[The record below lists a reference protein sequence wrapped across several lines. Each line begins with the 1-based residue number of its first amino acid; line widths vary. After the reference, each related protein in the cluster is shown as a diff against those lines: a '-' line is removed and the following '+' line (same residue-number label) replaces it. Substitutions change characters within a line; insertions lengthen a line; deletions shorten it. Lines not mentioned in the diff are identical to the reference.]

1 MKRILIAP
9 IMAALLLLS
18 GCADVTELGDRAI
31 IQLAAI
37 DHDENGY
44 HLSALLFSAGGSGG
58 TIDVTKDNVIKVTGS
73 GDTLGDAIG
82 QLSLADGKDIYMS
95 EARLIVLGSGFEE
108 ENAISALTMLYR
120 DMRCSL
126 STPVCCTEKAELLTD
141 LEFTEG
147 ITAAE
152 KPFSM
157 IRNAELMGIS
167 QETTLLDILADN
179 AAGRSTLIPSLGET
193 ANGSGMTTDKD
204 GRTAALNGSRMMLNG
219 RLTGFADMEQT
230 AGYLILSGL
239 TDSIA
244 LSYTADG
251 CEYRCEA
258 YNITAEQISQEDF
271 TVKADFRSTGGA
283 PLPEE
288 HKLLAQKQLEQLAYK
303 GKAISTDKA

>member
-1 MKRILIAP
+1 MKLIKTVLIL
-9 IMAALLLLS
+9 AAALLLS

-37 DHDENGY
+37 DHDEDGY

-73 GDTLGDAIG
+73 GETLGDAIA

-108 ENAISALTMLYR
+108 ESAFSALNMLYR

-126 STPVCCTEKAELLTD
+126 STPVCCMENAEALTD

-157 IRNAELMGIS
+157 IRNAELMGMT
-167 QETTLLDILADN
+167 QETRLLDILADY
-179 AAGRSTLIPSLGET
+179 AAGRATLIPSLGET
-193 ANGSGMTTDKD
+193 KNGSGMTSDKN
-204 GRTAALNGSRMMLNG
+204 GRTAVPNGSRMMRDG

-230 AGYLILSGL
+230 TGYLLLSGL
-239 TDSIA
+239 ADSLA
-244 LSYTADG
+244 LSYIAG
-251 CEYRCEA
+251 GEEFRCEA
-258 YNITAEQISQEDF
+258 YNIEAVMLSPEEFAIE
-271 TVKADFRSTGGA
+271 ADFRSTGGA
-283 PLPEE
+283 PLTEE
-288 HKLLAQKQLEQLAYK
+288 HEKLAREKLNSLAQKGAALMSRA
-303 GKAISTDKA
+303 

>member
-1 MKRILIAP
+1 MKILY
-9 IMAALLLLS
+9 AAAILATSMLLS

-37 DHDENGY
+37 DHDDNGY

-73 GDTLGDAIG
+73 GETLGDAIG

-95 EARLIVLGSGFEE
+95 EARLIVLGGGFEYE
-108 ENAISALTMLYR
+108 SAISALTMLYR

-126 STPVCCTEKAELLTD
+126 STPVCCTDEAELLTD

-157 IRNAELMGIS
+157 IRNAELMGML

-179 AAGRSTLIPSLGET
+179 EAGRATLIPSLAE
-193 ANGSGMTTDKD
+193 AKNGSGMTTDKE
-204 GRTAALNGSRMMLNG
+204 GRTAVPNGSRMMLNG
-219 RLTGFADMEQT
+219 KLTGFADMEQT
-230 AGYLILSGL
+230 TGYLLLSGL
-239 TDSIA
+239 TDSVA
-244 LSYTADG
+244 LSYIADG
-251 CEYRCEA
+251 AEYRCEA
-258 YNITAEQISQEDF
+258 YNISAHQISVDSFSIE
-271 TVKADFRSTGGA
+271 ANFRSTGGA
-283 PLPEE
+283 PLSEAHE
-288 HKLLAQKQLEQLAYK
+288 KLAQSELEKLVSKGIALA
-303 GKAISTDKA
+303 DKA

>member
-1 MKRILIAP
+1 MRLRMTAAILG
-9 IMAALLLLS
+9 MLLLS

-58 TIDVTKDNVIKVTGS
+58 TVDITKDNVIKVTGS
-73 GDTLGDAIG
+73 GETLGDAIG
-82 QLSLADGKDIYMS
+82 QISLTDGKDIYMS
-95 EARLIVLGSGFEE
+95 EARLIVLGSGFEQE
-108 ENAISALTMLYR
+108 SAVSALTMLYR

-157 IRNAELMGIS
+157 IRNAELMGMS

-179 AAGRSTLIPSLGET
+179 EAGRATLIPSLGE
-193 ANGSGMTTDKD
+193 AMNGSGMTTDEN
-204 GRTAALNGSRMMLNG
+204 GRTAVLNGSRLLRDG
-219 RLTGFADMEQT
+219 RLTGFADVEQT
-230 AGYLILSGL
+230 TGYLLLSGL
-239 TDSIA
+239 ADSVAI
-244 LSYTADG
+244 SYTDG
-251 CEYRCEA
+251 GAEYRCEA
-258 YNITAEQISQEDF
+258 YNIRCEVRSHDDF
-271 TVKADFRSTGGA
+271 TIEADFRSTNGA
-283 PLPEE
+283 PLSER
-288 HKLLAQKQLEQLAYK
+288 HKKLASDQLTRLAAK
-303 GKAISTDKA
+303 GEAYLNNA

>member
-1 MKRILIAP
+1 MKLIPTAAIL
-9 IMAALLLLS
+9 AATLLLS

-37 DHDENGY
+37 DHDEDGY

-73 GDTLGDAIG
+73 GDTLGDAIA

-95 EARLIVLGSGFEE
+95 EARLIVLGSGFETE
-108 ENAISALTMLYR
+108 SAISALNMLYR

-126 STPVCCTEKAELLTD
+126 STPVCCMEQAELITD

-157 IRNAELMGIS
+157 IRNAELMGMT
-167 QETTLLDILADN
+167 QETRLLDILADD
-179 AAGRSTLIPSLGET
+179 AAGRATLIPSLGET
-193 ANGSGMTTDKD
+193 KNGSGMTTDKN
-204 GRTAALNGSRMMLNG
+204 GRTAVPDGSRMMVGG

-230 AGYLILSGL
+230 TGYLLLSGL
-239 TDSIA
+239 ADSIA
-244 LSYTADG
+244 LTYIADG
-251 CEYRCEA
+251 EEYRCEA
-258 YNITAEQISQEDF
+258 YNIHAELLSPEEF
-271 TVKADFRSTGGA
+271 TIDADLRSTGGS
-283 PLPEE
+283 PLTEE
-288 HKLLAQKQLEQLAYK
+288 HEKLAHERLAELAAK
-303 GKAISTDKA
+303 GAALLGRA